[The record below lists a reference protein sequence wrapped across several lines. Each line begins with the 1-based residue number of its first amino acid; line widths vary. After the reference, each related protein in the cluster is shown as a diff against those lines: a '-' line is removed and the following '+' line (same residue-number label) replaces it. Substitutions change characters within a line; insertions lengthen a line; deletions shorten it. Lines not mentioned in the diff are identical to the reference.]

1 MTEPTHADVD
11 DADLVE
17 RARAGDHRAYAGLVR
32 RHQGTALRVA
42 YAICGSAS
50 EAEDVAQEAFV
61 KAYRALGAYR
71 AESPW
76 RPWLL
81 RIVANEAKNRLR
93 ADARRRR
100 TALRHTALAAQPPA
114 EPDEVALGRITDELV
129 LRALASLPDVHRQV
143 LACRFVAGLSESET
157 AAVLDVAPGTVKSR
171 QSRALE
177 RLRDALVEEVTDE

>member
-1 MTEPTHADVD
+1 MTDPTDADVE

-17 RARAGDHRAYAGLVR
+17 RARAGDHHAYAGLVR
-32 RHQGTALRVA
+32 RHQSTALRVA

-50 EAEDVAQEAFV
+50 EAEDVVQEAFV

-81 RIVANEAKNRLR
+81 RIVANEAKNRVR
-93 ADARRRR
+93 AAARRRR
-100 TALRHTALAAQPPA
+100 TTQRHTALAVPPPA
-114 EPDEVALGRITDELV
+114 DPEEVVLGRLTDEAVLQALV
-129 LRALASLPDVHRQV
+129 SLPDVHRQV

-157 AAVLDVAPGTVKSR
+157 AAVLEVAGGTVKSR
-171 QSRALE
+171 QSRALA
-177 RLRDALVEEVTDE
+177 RLREALVAEVTDE